1 MVPSFSKKVFLTC
14 LGFFLYLLADAQV
27 TKVRGIVTD
36 AADGTPIPFVSV
48 YFTGSTTG
56 ISTDLDGRYYLETRD
71 ESLTE
76 LQAHLIGYHPAAKQ
90 IAPGSFQEVNFA
102 LAQNPA
108 ELTGAVVKP
117 DNERIRRFLKKLDER
132 RDRHNPL
139 SYPAWSVPLYTRM
152 ELDATHAEGLVN
164 FPLFRKALAPMEAC
178 KDTSAVT
185 GAEYYPVLLSETQS
199 TLYHSNDPSVDKEVI
214 EANRITG
221 VDPDNFLTQFS
232 GQYLFKANL
241 YENTLSLFNLNL
253 PSPVASSGHPFYD
266 YYLVDSLMVEG
277 RKTYCLRFHPKPLV
291 TSPALDG
298 QIDIDAEDFAI
309 RSARVRVS
317 DKSNINW
324 IRHIDYSLDY
334 TRLPSSQWFP
344 QEESVFID
352 FSISVSDSAKVLSF
366 LANRR
371 MLYDVPVF
379 EADLPEACLENG
391 DPVLVP
397 QPGTPFDWEGKR
409 PVPLT
414 PREERIVEA
423 VGQIQRS
430 SSYNALYALARSLVV
445 GYVEWKDSPIGIG
458 PWAKTFLY
466 NPTEGFHIG
475 TGFRTTQVFHPKV
488 RFIGSVGYGFKDRK
502 LKGGLTAEY
511 LLRRDKTRKLT
522 AGFSKD
528 YVQLGEGSGTLSGNN
543 MFNSLMSHR
552 NDRQSLLLR
561 YGVEYEHE
569 FSRVFSGWIGAEL
582 RRVFGNEQVPLLL
595 RDQTRLD
602 HVDATQMHLRAR
614 FAWDEHQHR
623 GPFTKTRIFTKYP
636 VLAFDLTGGATSSD
650 ARAAE
655 PFLRGEMSFTW
666 NAPGTPA
673 GFSVISIQ
681 AGSIWG
687 RVPYTFLK
695 LHEGNPGWFSDNSA
709 FSCMRYFEFASDQWA
724 NVFFEHNFDGL
735 VLGKLPL
742 IRKLDWREILSVKAA
757 FGRIRPENL
766 EDSPIIPIS
775 GMQSLEGAPYL
786 EAGIGISN
794 IFRLFR
800 VDYAWRLTRRSP
812 DGGNACLKI
821 GMDMKF

>member
-1 MVPSFSKKVFLTC
+1 MVHSFPRRICLTFLSI
-14 LGFFLYLLADAQV
+14 FLSLLAGAQV
-27 TKVRGIVTD
+27 TKVRGLVTD

-48 YFTGSTTG
+48 YFSGSTTG
-56 ISTDLDGRYYLETRD
+56 ISTDLEGRYYLETRD
-71 ESLTE
+71 ESLVE
-76 LQAHLIGYHPAAKQ
+76 LQASLIGYHPATKQ
-90 IAPGSFQEVNFA
+90 ITPGVFQEVNFV
-102 LAQNPA
+102 LEQNPA

-117 DNERIRRFLKKLDER
+117 DNERIRRFLKELDEK

-139 SYPAWSVPLYTRM
+139 SYPAWTVPLYART
-152 ELDATHAEGLVN
+152 ELDATRAEGLVN
-164 FPLFRKALAPMEAC
+164 FPLLRKALAPIQAC

-199 TLYHSNDPSVDKEVI
+199 TLYHSKSPSVDKEVI

-221 VDPDNFLTQFS
+221 VDPDNFLTQFT

-253 PSPVASSGHPFYD
+253 PSPVASYGHPFYD

-344 QEESVFID
+344 REESVFID
-352 FSISVSDSAKVLSF
+352 FSISVSDSSKVLSF
-366 LANRR
+366 LGNRQ

-379 EADLPEACLENG
+379 EADIPEAYLENG
-391 DPVLVP
+391 DPVLVLP
-397 QPGTPFDWEGKR
+397 PDPGFDWEEKR

-414 PREERIVEA
+414 PREERVVDA

-430 SSYNALYALARSLVV
+430 SSYNALYALGRSLVV

-458 PWAKTFLY
+458 PWTKTFLY

-475 TGFRTTQVFHPKV
+475 TGFRTTQAFHSKV

-502 LKGGLTAEY
+502 MKGGLSVEY
-511 LLRRDKTRKLT
+511 MLRRDKTRKLT

-528 YVQLGEGSGTLSGNN
+528 YVQLGEGSGTLSSNN

-552 NDRQSLLLR
+552 NDRQSLLRR
-561 YGVEYEHE
+561 YGVDYEHE
-569 FSRVFSGWIGAEL
+569 FSRVFSGWIGAEH
-582 RRVFGNEQVPLLL
+582 RRIYGNEQVPLLL

-602 HVDATQMHLRAR
+602 HVDATQMHVMAR
-614 FAWDEHQHR
+614 FAWDEHIHR
-623 GPFTKTRIFTKYP
+623 GPFTKTHIFTKYP
-636 VLAFDLTGGATSSD
+636 VLAIDLTGGATSSD
-650 ARAAE
+650 AQAAE
-655 PFLRGEMSFTW
+655 PFLRSEASFTW
-666 NAPGTPA
+666 NAPGTPV
-673 GFSVISIQ
+673 GFSVISVQ
-681 AGSIWG
+681 AGRIWG
-687 RVPYTFLK
+687 KVPYTFLK
-695 LHEGNPGWFSDNSA
+695 LHEGNQGWFSDNSA
-709 FSCMRYFEFASDQWA
+709 FSCMRYFEFASDQWT
-724 NVFFEHNFDGL
+724 NVIFEHNLDGL

-742 IRKLDWREILSVKAA
+742 IRKLDWREIISVKAA

-766 EDSPIIPIS
+766 EDSAIIPIS
-775 GMQSLEGAPYL
+775 GMQSLEGVPYL
-786 EAGIGISN
+786 EAGVGISN

-800 VDYAWRLTRRSP
+800 IDYAWRLTRRSP